1 MIAAFEVENG
11 PRYGRIR
18 RMTNSPFTLTHT
30 DTGTA
35 ARRGTVHTAH
45 GPIETP
51 LFMPVGTRATVKGV
65 SPDRLARLG
74 AQTVLS
80 NAYHLFL
87 RPGDRVIEAAGGLN
101 RFMGW
106 TGTTLTDSGGFQ
118 VFSLADTVKVTD
130 EGVAFRSIV
139 DGAKHFWTP
148 EDNMGIQQRIGADIV
163 MQLDQCPPYPAER
176 ATVETAVRRSAEW
189 ARRCKDAHSREDQL
203 LFGIVQGG
211 VHADLRQESVER
223 LSEIGFPGY
232 GIGGYSVGEPHDLML
247 ESLGPVCEALPADR
261 PRYLMGVG
269 NPTTILRAIA
279 LGIDMFD
286 CVLPTRTAR
295 LGTAFSSEGRL
306 NLRNARFATDN
317 GPLDPACACPTCT
330 TFTRAYIRHLVTTKE
345 MMGATLLS
353 EHNLFFLLD
362 LTANARLAV
371 EEGRYAGFLAQWL
384 ASPAVLDY

>member
-1 MIAAFEVENG
+1 
-11 PRYGRIR
+11 
-18 RMTNSPFTLTHT
+18 MTNASFTLVRT
-30 DTGTA
+30 DPSSS
-35 ARRGTVHTAH
+35 ARRGTIATAH

-65 SPDRLARLG
+65 LPARLAELG
-74 AQTVLS
+74 AQTVLA

-87 RPGDRVIEAAGGLN
+87 RPGEAIVEAAGGLN

-106 TGTTLTDSGGFQ
+106 SGTTLTDSGGFQ

-148 EDNMGIQQRIGADIV
+148 EDNMAIQQRIGADIV

-176 ATVETAVRRSAEW
+176 ATVETAVHRSAQW
-189 ARRCKDAHSREDQL
+189 ARRCRDAHTRQDQL

-211 VHADLRQESVER
+211 VHDDLRLESVER
-223 LSEIGFPGY
+223 LTEIGFPGY
-232 GIGGYSVGEPHDLML
+232 GIGGYSVGEPHDMML
-247 ESLGPVCEALPADR
+247 ESLAPVCAALPTDR

-279 LGIDMFD
+279 LGVDMFD

-306 NLRNARFATDN
+306 NLRNARFATDM
-317 GPLDPACACPTCT
+317 GPLDPTCTCPTCS

-345 MMGATLLS
+345 MLGAILLT
-353 EHNLFFLLD
+353 EHNLHYLLD
-362 LTANARLAV
+362 LTAKARHSID
-371 EEGRYAGFLAQWL
+371 EGRYAAFLAEWL
-384 ASPAVLDY
+384 AGPAAVDY